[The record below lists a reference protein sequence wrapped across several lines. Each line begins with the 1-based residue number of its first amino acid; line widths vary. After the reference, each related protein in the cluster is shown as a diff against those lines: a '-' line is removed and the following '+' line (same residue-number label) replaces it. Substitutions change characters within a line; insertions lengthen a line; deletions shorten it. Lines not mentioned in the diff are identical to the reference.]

1 MGDKAVP
8 DLDMAFGYYLAV
20 PTSVDKSGVEFHIY
34 NGSAETW
41 KLALVD
47 ILQNPFLKALYFR
60 AGDIWV
66 QRRPPWCWRT
76 SSQSLSAALA
86 QTGSCASLARWAQI
100 PRPLSSACRVCHPA

>member
-20 PTSVDKSGVEFHIY
+20 PTSIDKSGVEFHIY

-60 AGDIWV
+60 AGDIWL
-66 QRRPPWCWRT
+66 R
-76 SSQSLSAALA
+76 L
-86 QTGSCASLARWAQI
+86 
-100 PRPLSSACRVCHPA
+100 PLG